1 MRITD
6 LLPEERPR
14 ERLLAN
20 GADSLTDA
28 ELVAILLRSGIGPQA
43 ALSGLC
49 CEGAWEA
56 AVSAMRRLDLQAAL
70 AASRPR

>member
-1 MRITD
+1 MNEHRVEQIRAA
-6 LLPEERPR
+6 LIEAALQGYE
-14 ERLLAN
+14 
-20 GADSLTDA
+20 
-28 ELVAILLRSGIGPQA
+28 QA

-56 AVSAMRRLDLQAAL
+56 AVSAMQRLDLRAVL